1 MELALSS
8 HREAWMKSLERDAGA
23 LHCSNPKCAHL
34 VEHKYKTGDN
44 PEFRDRKCQT
54 FVWVDVQG
62 RPEKRYRFQPGDH
75 IHVACQGRFCREENQ
90 RKITFC
96 HLVCGECM
104 NATPIPAHLGMGGE
118 CRACL
123 AETKD
128 RRVTG
133 SSEGVRG
140 GPRDKFAEQ
149 ANENSYKDA
158 KQFEEAD
165 EEEKDKS
172 RAEFQASAT
181 GGVAQR
187 RAAMA
192 RVRAKRS
199 KAAAATKAA
208 NDELELA
215 KERLAAYEE
224 GKTFVGEDETDAQV
238 DLMGEDAEEAVS
250 FWQEECDYEDM
261 PKMREHFPQCALMWW
276 GPVPTVEQIEDQ
288 KTKVE
293 ALEEAAE
300 TAKAS
305 YELVVREVDD
315 DDAPIADK
323 DGAAVDY
330 EEPAAAAGAGA
341 GAADA
346 GAAEPEPAAA
356 AGVGAAAPEA
366 DAPANAA
373 ANNQNRRRPRKALRV
388 DEMNAEQLEKHRAER
403 AKQAEARRKKEAGR
417 KKMEEEYPDLVE
429 RAGKYDRA
437 KRKIAQKNEVIGSMQ
452 TMIDEKDKRI
462 EAEQDKVT
470 QEVDGLIAWLNDKA
484 DKPEGWNPD
493 GMIQKFQ
500 VHRARKQAQSAK
512 RKRDAGDN

>member
-8 HREAWMKSLERDAGA
+8 HRDAWMKSLERDSGA

-34 VEHKYKTGDN
+34 VEHKYKNGDN

-54 FVWVDVQG
+54 FVWVDIQG

-158 KQFEEAD
+158 KRLEEAD
-165 EEEKDKS
+165 EEEKDKKRGELQKS
-172 RAEFQASAT
+172 ET

-187 RAAMA
+187 RAAIA

-224 GKTFVGEDETDAQV
+224 GKTFVGDDEADAGV
-238 DLMGEDAEEAVS
+238 DLKDENVEEALD
-250 FWQEECDYEDM
+250 FWQEECQYEDM
-261 PKMREHFPQCALMWW
+261 FTMRQHFPQCALMWW
-276 GPVPTVEQIEDQ
+276 GPVPTAEQLEDQ

-293 ALEEAAE
+293 ALSEAAE

-305 YELVVREVDD
+305 YELVVREADD
-315 DDAPIADK
+315 DDAPNADEA
-323 DGAAVDY
+323 GAAVDY
-330 EEPAAAAGAGA
+330 EEPAAADADA

-346 GAAEPEPAAA
+346 GAADAADAA
-356 AGVGAAAPEA
+356 AGAGAADAAAPEA
-366 DAPANAA
+366 DAAN
-373 ANNQNRRRPRKALRV
+373 NNQNRRRPRKALRV

-403 AKQAEARRKKEAGR
+403 AKQAESRRKKEAGR
-417 KKMEEEYPDLVE
+417 KKMEAEYPDLVE
-429 RAGKYDRA
+429 RAAKYDRA
-437 KRKIAQKNEVIGSMQ
+437 KKKIAAKNEVIGSMQ
-452 TMIDEKDKRI
+452 TMIEDKDKRI

-484 DKPEGWNPD
+484 DKPDGWNPD

-512 RKRDAGDN
+512 RKRDAEDANNN

>member
-1 MELALSS
+1 VSGAAECETCPRRGVTCGKDGIAAINDDVWHVPRAGFVLGEETAFYECLG
-8 HREAWMKSLERDAGA
+8 EGNCVVNAERTNVT
-23 LHCSNPKCAHL
+23 CN
-34 VEHKYKTGDN
+34 TG
-44 PEFRDRKCQT
+44 EGSFG
-54 FVWVDVQG
+54 V
-62 RPEKRYRFQPGDH
+62 
-75 IHVACQGRFCREENQ
+75 
-90 RKITFC
+90 
-96 HLVCGECM
+96 LCGECM

-158 KQFEEAD
+158 KRLEEAD
-165 EEEKDKS
+165 EEEKDKKRQELQKS
-172 RAEFQASAT
+172 ET

-215 KERLAAYEE
+215 KERLSAYEE
-224 GKTFVGEDETDAQV
+224 GKTFVGDDEADAGV
-238 DLMGEDAEEAVS
+238 DLKGENVEEALD
-250 FWQEECDYEDM
+250 FWQEECEYEDM
-261 PKMREHFPQCALMWW
+261 FTMRQHFPQCALMWW
-276 GPVPTVEQIEDQ
+276 GPVPTAEQLEDQ

-293 ALEEAAE
+293 ALSEAAE

-305 YELVVREVDD
+305 YELVVREADD
-315 DDAPIADK
+315 DDAPNADEA
-323 DGAAVDY
+323 GAAVDY
-330 EEPAAAAGAGA
+330 EEPAAAEGAA
-341 GAADA
+341 AADA

-366 DAPANAA
+366 DAAN
-373 ANNQNRRRPRKALRV
+373 NNQNRRRPRKALRV

-403 AKQAEARRKKEAGR
+403 AKQAESRRKKEAGR
-417 KKMEEEYPDLVE
+417 KKMEAEYPDLVE
-429 RAGKYDRA
+429 RAAKYDRA
-437 KRKIAQKNEVIGSMQ
+437 KKKIAAKNEVIGSMQ
-452 TMIDEKDKRI
+452 SMIDDKDKRI

-484 DKPEGWNPD
+484 DKPDGWNPD

-512 RKRDAGDN
+512 RKRDAEDANNN